1 MSDRAQLHTGGMIR
15 TLVTA
20 GIVGTVLVIV
30 IEEALSTP
38 ALAAG
43 EVEQVCGLCHFEPW
57 RIGVFLVVLGL
68 HALMIGAYYRIGDRG
83 EDGE

>member
-1 MSDRAQLHTGGMIR
+1 MNDRAQLHTGGMIC
-15 TLVTA
+15 TLITA
-20 GIVGTVLVIV
+20 AIVGTVLVIV
-30 IEEALSTP
+30 VEEALSAP

-68 HALMIGAYYRIGDRG
+68 HALMIAAYYRIGDRG
-83 EDGE
+83 EDGD